1 MGGHQ
6 RAAVKRQDAPV
17 MHDLPVSLEVTQFL
31 CEIKKITLGNLPG
44 HSERCNEKDENHAQ
58 GDELGRSEHAY
69 RG

>member
-17 MHDLPVSLEVTQFL
+17 MHDLPVSLEVSQFL
-31 CEIKKITLGNLPG
+31 CEIIKFVNIPG
-44 HSERCNEKDENHAQ
+44 HSQRCNKKDENHAQ

-69 RG
+69 